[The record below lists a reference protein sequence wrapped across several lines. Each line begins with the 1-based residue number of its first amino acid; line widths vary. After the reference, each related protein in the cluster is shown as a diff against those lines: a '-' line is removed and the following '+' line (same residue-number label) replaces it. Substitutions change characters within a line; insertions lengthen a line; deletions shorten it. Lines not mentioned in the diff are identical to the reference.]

1 MRNYGLQRRLAEARG
16 TIFRPRLCH
25 FCFIS
30 AYHSSLHRRAGPA
43 VSWGGGGTWAP
54 TLAYHYDIND
64 GPAPTAYGADETW
77 DCGTAFQVQSNN
89 YVSQAAYL
97 TCAGAAPGIVL
108 GSPSQYVFVQN

>member
-1 MRNYGLQRRLAEARG
+1 MA
-16 TIFRPRLCH
+16 
-25 FCFIS
+25 
-30 AYHSSLHRRAGPA
+30 
-43 VSWGGGGTWAP
+43 AP
-54 TLAYHYDIND
+54 TGTASARSRLFLNTVECTRYNSATGQWEANF
-64 GPAPTAYGADETW
+64 GTAYSADETW